1 MACVGTSMSL
11 GFVGGFLFDRARLK
25 QAGGW
30 KEHELPDEIRGMNF
44 KCDFMHQRRGCL
56 VKSVRLVL

>member
-1 MACVGTSMSL
+1 MSL
-11 GFVGGFLFDRARLK
+11 SFVGGFLFDRARLK

-30 KEHELPDEIRGMNF
+30 KEHELLDEIRGMNF
-44 KCDFMHQRRGCL
+44 KYDFMHQRRGCL

>member
-44 KCDFMHQRRGCL
+44 KYDFMHQRRGCL